1 MGHHL
6 AWPDLLLVVQP
17 VLIKVILVLQPE
29 LEVPIPGSRSEIRV
43 GFKEDAQWTPVFRV
57 VETICIAL

>member
-17 VLIKVILVLQPE
+17 VFTRVTLVLQPE
-29 LEVPIPGSRSEIRV
+29 LEAPIPGTRSEIRV
-43 GFKEDAQWTPVFRV
+43 GFKENAQWTPVFRV
-57 VETICIAL
+57 VKKFA